1 MYLFLNV
8 IIFAALGAVMVSAD
22 ITVTRWQYW
31 AILSCCMAV
40 GIISALW
47 S

>member
-1 MYLFLNV
+1 MHAFLNV

-31 AILSCCMAV
+31 AIMACCIAACLN
-40 GIISALW
+40 ALHW
-47 S
+47 